1 MTPPTAEAVLA
12 TLREL
17 QAHDLPAHG
26 GRTLAY
32 VYDSGLADADAVGLE
47 ALAMFAASNGLDPT
61 AFPSLLRME
70 NDLVALTGGLLDA
83 PAGFAGSVTSG
94 GTESILLAVLA
105 ARQGS
110 PGTSDPSMVLPTS
123 AHAAFHKAAEF
134 LGVRAVLVDVDADTL
149 RADPVAM
156 ADAVDHTTVL
166 VVASAPSYAHGV
178 VDPVTE
184 VAAMAADRGVRCH
197 VDACIGGWVLPHL
210 DDAPPWTFAV
220 EGVTSI
226 SVDLHKYA
234 YTPKGVSVLLHATPA
249 LRRGHFFASANWPGY
264 TMLNS
269 TMQSTRSGGPLAA
282 AWAVTQR
289 IGIQGYADLARQ
301 ARDATLAVATAVD
314 GIDGL
319 SVLTAPD
326 STLVA
331 LVADTSCDVFTI
343 ADEMLERGW
352 FVQPQL
358 SFRGVP
364 PTLHLTLSAATA
376 PSVPELVVALRES
389 TDAARA
395 AGPVPLDP
403 GLAALLGSIDPAT
416 LDEAGFARSARRRRA
431 GGQRRSARAAE
442 PDGPGQRPARRVPCP
457 TARGAAGWRARPP
470 VTPDRRLTAP
480 RPPPGAARCP
490 SAPDRLPRAPQ
501 GYWLGPIQ
509 HRSRKDADGTR
520 DPRPR
525 PLAHGGE
532 GHAGA
537 ARADHRR
544 QPRRDGG
551 PGAGARR
558 TRRPRD
564 RHPDDVC
571 RAGRRG
577 RPARPGAGGGRHRQ
591 GRPRRHLGAEL
602 RRVGA
607 DPVRDRQGRRDP
619 GQHQP
624 GLPLARARLRAQPG
638 RHPR

>member
-17 QAHDLPAHG
+17 QTHDLPAHG

-70 NDLVALTGGLLDA
+70 NDLVALAGGLLDA

-105 ARQGS
+105 ARHGS
-110 PGTSDPSMVLPTS
+110 PGTTDPSMVIPTS

-134 LGVRAVLVDVDADTL
+134 LGVRAVLVDVDPDAL

-156 ADAVDHTTVL
+156 ADAVDDSTVL

-178 VDPVTE
+178 VDPVPE
-184 VAAMAADRGVRCH
+184 IAAMAAERGIRCH

-234 YTPKGVSVLLHATPA
+234 YTPKGVSVLLHRTAA

-289 IGIQGYADLARQ
+289 IGIQGYADLARR

-314 GIDGL
+314 GIPGL
-319 SVLTAPD
+319 SVLVAPD

-331 LVADTSCDVFTI
+331 LVADGSCDVFTV

-358 SFRGVP
+358 SFGGVP

-389 TDAARA
+389 VDAARA

-403 GLAALLGSIDPAT
+403 GLAGLLGSIDPAT
-416 LDEAGFARSARRRRA
+416 LDEAGFARLLA
-431 GGQRRSARAAE
+431 
-442 PDGPGQRPARRVPCP
+442 
-457 TARGAAGWRARPP
+457 AAGLAGSDGTLSLPRRMAPVNALLDACPP
-470 VTPDRRLTAP
+470 SLREALLLGVL
-480 RPPPGAARCP
+480 
-490 SAPDRLPRAPQ
+490 DRL
-501 GYWLGPIQ
+501 
-509 HRSRKDADGTR
+509 SRPTR
-520 DPRPR
+520 
-525 PLAHGGE
+525 
-532 GHAGA
+532 
-537 ARADHRR
+537 
-544 QPRRDGG
+544 
-551 PGAGARR
+551 
-558 TRRPRD
+558 T
-564 RHPDDVC
+564 
-571 RAGRRG
+571 
-577 RPARPGAGGGRHRQ
+577 
-591 GRPRRHLGAEL
+591 
-602 RRVGA
+602 
-607 DPVRDRQGRRDP
+607 
-619 GQHQP
+619 
-624 GLPLARARLRAQPG
+624 
-638 RHPR
+638 